1 MALTV
6 SARSRFTGPSTP
18 TLIRSAGLCAAL
30 GISLSITD
38 YGDYGKWIT
47 VLGVLLLIVGL
58 HRFGRT
64 GPDEAIFFELAP
76 TRKKKK
82 KKKQVEIEAASA
94 SAAPEHDGEV

>member
-6 SARSRFTGPSTP
+6 SARSRFAGASTP
-18 TLIRSAGLCAAL
+18 TLIRGAGVCAAL

-47 VLGVLLLIVGL
+47 VLGVLFLIVGL

-64 GPDEAIFFELAP
+64 GPDETIFFELAP

-82 KKKQVEIEAASA
+82 KKKKVEAEAVSPSA
-94 SAAPEHDGEV
+94 THEHDGEA